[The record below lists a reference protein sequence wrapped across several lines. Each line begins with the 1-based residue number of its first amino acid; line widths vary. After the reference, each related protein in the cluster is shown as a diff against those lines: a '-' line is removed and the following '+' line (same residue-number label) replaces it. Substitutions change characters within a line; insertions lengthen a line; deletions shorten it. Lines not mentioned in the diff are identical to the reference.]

1 MDDIYILK
9 SPEKPQS
16 CVVFNSPH
24 SGSNYTEDFLAST
37 KLDSLAIRS
46 SEDAFVNEL
55 FMDAPKYGA
64 YLLAA
69 RAPRAFID
77 LNRNA
82 NELDSALV
90 RDVKRAPANARI
102 AAGLGI
108 IPRVVGSGQVVRTG
122 KMPLAEAEARIAMF
136 YTPYHDRLRDLIA
149 SQREQFGMAILL
161 DCHSMPQK
169 ALDAAPLVRGK
180 LPDIVLGNRFGAACD
195 RWIMD
200 LVSQIF
206 TAAGFVV
213 ARNAPFSGGYITQH
227 YGRPTKG
234 VHAIQI
240 EINRALYMNELSVER
255 SDAFEGFR
263 EILSEVTRRLAE
275 IGPTPAAYAAE

>member
-24 SGSNYTEDFLAST
+24 SGSEYSDEFLAST

-55 FMDAPKYGA
+55 FMDAPIHGA
-64 YLLAA
+64 HLLAA
-69 RAPRAFID
+69 RVPRAFID

-90 RDVKRAPANARI
+90 RDVKRASNNPRI

-108 IPRVVGSGQVVRTG
+108 IPRVVGNGQVIRTG
-122 KMPLAEAEARIAMF
+122 KMPLAEAEDRIARY
-136 YTPYHDRLRDLIA
+136 YTPYHNRLRELTT
-149 SQREQFGMAILL
+149 SLREQHGMAILM

-169 ALDAAPLVRGK
+169 ALDTAPLVRGK
-180 LPDIVLGNRFGAACD
+180 LPDIVLGDRYGAACD

-206 TAAGFVV
+206 SAAGFVV
-213 ARNAPFSGGYITQH
+213 ARNAPFSGGYITQQ

-240 EINRALYMNELSVER
+240 EINRALYMNEKSVER
-255 SDAFEGFR
+255 ADAFEGFR
-263 EILSEVTRRLAE
+263 ETLSDITRRLAE

>member
-1 MDDIYILK
+1 MRDVYTLK

-24 SGSNYTEDFLAST
+24 SGSEYSDDFLAST

-46 SEDAFVNEL
+46 SEDAFVDEL

-64 YLLAA
+64 HLLAA

-77 LNRNA
+77 LNRDA
-82 NELDSALV
+82 VELDSALI
-90 RDVKRAPANARI
+90 RDIKRAPSNPRI
-102 AAGLGI
+102 AAGLGV
-108 IPRVVGSGQVVRTG
+108 IPRVVGNGQVIRTG
-122 KMPLAEAEARIAMF
+122 KMPLIGAQDRIARY
-136 YTPYHDRLRDLIA
+136 YTPYHSRLHDLIK

-169 ALDAAPLVRGK
+169 ALDNGPLVRGK
-180 LPDIVLGNRFGAACD
+180 VPDIVLGDRYGAACD
-195 RWIMD
+195 RWIVD
-200 LVSQIF
+200 LVSQVF
-206 TAAGFVV
+206 SAAGFVV
-213 ARNAPFSGGYITQH
+213 ARNQPFSGGYITQH

-240 EINRALYMNELSVER
+240 EINRALYMNEKSVER
-255 SDAFEGFR
+255 SDDFESFR
-263 EILSEVTRRLAE
+263 ETLSGVTRKLVE
-275 IGPTPAAYAAE
+275 IGPTPIAVAAE

>member
-9 SPEKPQS
+9 SPEKPRS

-90 RDVKRAPANARI
+90 RDVKRAPANPRI

-122 KMPLAEAEARIAMF
+122 KMPLAEAEARIAKF

-161 DCHSMPQK
+161 DCHSMPQR

-180 LPDIVLGNRFGAACD
+180 LPDIVLGDRFGAASD
-195 RWIMD
+195 RWVMD

-206 TAAGFVV
+206 SAAGFVV

-234 VHAIQI
+234 VHVIQI

-275 IGPTPAAYAAE
+275 IGPTPAAFAAE